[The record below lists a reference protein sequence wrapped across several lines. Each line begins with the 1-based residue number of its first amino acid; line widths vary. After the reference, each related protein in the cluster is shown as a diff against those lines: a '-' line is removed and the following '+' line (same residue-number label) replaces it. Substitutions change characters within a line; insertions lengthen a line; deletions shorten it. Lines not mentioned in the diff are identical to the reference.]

1 MSFFDRF
8 KQQKLLTFSLLVFT
22 LAVGIVIGTLVNTGV
37 HAAKGQGPAPD
48 ATPLVI
54 PPVAKI
60 QSQFSDLAK
69 QVEQSVVNISTDYIP
84 KAKTGVKGAPQE
96 EDDEDEEDPGADLFR
111 RFFRDNPNSP
121 NNPHRNLP
129 PRAFRREATGSGFI
143 VDKNG
148 YILTNNHV
156 VEEADHIRV
165 KIPTDP
171 NEYRA
176 KLIGV
181 DLETDLAV
189 IKIDP
194 GKPLKPVKVGNSD
207 AVQVGDWAVAI
218 GSPFGLEA
226 TVTAGIVSATGRDI
240 VGAQQFQ
247 HFIQTDAAINPGNSG
262 GPLLNIN
269 GEVIGVN
276 TAIATRSGGYQ
287 GVGFA
292 LPVNMAAAVYNSI
305 IKTGR
310 MSRGSIGIR
319 FQKYENP
326 QQVLKALGMNQGVVV
341 EQVIPGGPSDKAG
354 MKAEDII
361 VAYNGQPVKDGDDLV
376 SRVSQTPIGTEATVT
391 VDRAGKKVDL
401 KVKIADREEQVAAV
415 SPNNA
420 PKKENGGESTD
431 KPETNAQAKFGIS
444 IRPATEAERTGAEMG
459 DRKGVVITQVQENSF
474 ADEIGLNERD
484 IIVSINRQPVGGIED
499 VRAIQSKLKP
509 GDPVAFRVL
518 RPSATAGRALPKGA
532 NNYQSFYVSGTIP
545 SGQ

>member
-1 MSFFDRF
+1 
-8 KQQKLLTFSLLVFT
+8 V
-22 LAVGIVIGTLVNTGV
+22 
-37 HAAKGQGPAPD
+37 
-48 ATPLVI
+48 
-54 PPVAKI
+54 KI
-60 QSQFSDLAK
+60 QSQFAELAK
-69 QVEQSVVNISTDYIP
+69 QAEPSVVNISTDYTP
-84 KAKTGVKGAPQE
+84 KSKTGAKGNSDQN
-96 EDDEDEEDPGADLFR
+96 DEDEDDDQGMDLFR

-129 PRAFRREATGSGFI
+129 PRAFKREATGSGFI
-143 VDKNG
+143 VDKSG
-148 YILTNNHV
+148 YIMTNHHV

-171 NEYRA
+171 TEYRA
-176 KLIGV
+176 KLVGF

-189 IKIDP
+189 IKIDA
-194 GKPLKPVKVGNSD
+194 GKPLVPVRIGNSE

-292 LPVNMAAAVYNSI
+292 LPVNTAAAVYNSI
-305 IKTGR
+305 IKTGK

-341 EQVIPGGPSDKAG
+341 EQVIPGGPADKAG

-361 VAYNGQPVKDGDDLV
+361 VAFNGQTVKDGDDLV
-376 SRVSQTPIGTEATVT
+376 GRVSQTPIGSDSSVT
-391 VDRAGKKVDL
+391 VDRSGKKIDL
-401 KVKIADREEQVAAV
+401 KVRIADREEQVAAGN
-415 SPNNA
+415 PNLR
-420 PKKENGGESTD
+420 KKESNGEETD
-431 KPETNAQAKFGIS
+431 KPETTAQAKFGIS
-444 IRPATEAERTGAEMG
+444 IRPATDAEREGAEMG
-459 DRKGVVITQVQENSF
+459 EKKGVVITQVQDGSF
-474 ADEIGLNERD
+474 ADEIGLYERD
-484 IIVSINRQPVGGIED
+484 IIVSINRQPVASVDD
-499 VRAIQSKLKP
+499 VRKIQAKLKA
-509 GDPVAFRVL
+509 GDPVAFRIM
-518 RPSATAGRALPKGA
+518 RPNPGVTKSTPAGA
-532 NNYQSFYVSGTIP
+532 NAYSSFYVSGTIP
-545 SGQ
+545 QGQ